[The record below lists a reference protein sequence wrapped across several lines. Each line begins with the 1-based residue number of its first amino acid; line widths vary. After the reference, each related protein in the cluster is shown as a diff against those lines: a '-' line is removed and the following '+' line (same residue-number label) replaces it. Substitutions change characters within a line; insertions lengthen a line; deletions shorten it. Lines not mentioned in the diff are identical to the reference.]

1 VQSLERADQVLLS
14 SSKSSKWS
22 NYMGVGQLQPTA
34 VALVGMD
41 WLQACIATAGVGN
54 SLCVQLMDQSETTKC
69 AHPNGLT

>member
-1 VQSLERADQVLLS
+1 
-14 SSKSSKWS
+14 
-22 NYMGVGQLQPTA
+22 MGVGQLQPTA

-41 WLQACIATAGVGN
+41 WLQACIATAGVGK